1 MSHMSEDQR
10 TSLVPSDIVITRS
23 GFSWRVRIAFR
34 FAIASAGDRL
44 ISFMSLISIAGLV
57 LGVAVLVVVLSV
69 MNGFEEELRSLSL
82 IHI

>member
-1 MSHMSEDQR
+1 M
-10 TSLVPSDIVITRS
+10 
-23 GFSWRVRIAFR
+23 RIAFR

-69 MNGFEEELRSLSL
+69 MNGFEEELRSRVLGVMPHGL
-82 IHI
+82 I